1 MTQLETTE
9 LGTLEEP
16 VPIPSL
22 PFAQTIDVSGRTARP
37 DEPSPCLPSAASVWY
52 ALPPGLIGALVV
64 DLTGS
69 TPPDP
74 VVRVYRVAGPTLRVA
89 DVPRLREPRL
99 ERTARA
105 RGPRCGG
112 RHRARP
118 GRHVGVARRAPRRA
132 RRGARLTRADAVTSD
147 PVGAWTIGYYE
158 NCLFDDGVYSG
169 PVTADVTAT
178 DAQGAQPRLRS
189 TAPVRRRRGSVRSGA
204 RGGRPR
210 PGRSSRRGR

>member
-74 VVRVYRVAGPTLRVA
+74 VVRMYRVAGPSSRWPTFLGCASPVWN
-89 DVPRLREPRL
+89 
-99 ERTARA
+99 
-105 RGPRCGG
+105 
-112 RHRARP
+112 
-118 GRHVGVARRAPRRA
+118 
-132 RRGARLTRADAVTSD
+132 ARLVLEVPVAADDIVLAQVGTS
-147 PVGAWTIGYYE
+147 E
-158 NCLFDDGVYSG
+158 SRDG
-169 PVTADVTAT
+169 
-178 DAQGAQPRLRS
+178 RLV
-189 TAPVRRRRGSVRSGA
+189 VRVEVRG
-204 RGGRPR
+204 
-210 PGRSSRRGR
+210 